1 MVNDMDSLILKT
13 IIIGI
18 FLILRKP
25 EHPVEFPIFD
35 LLTFHMGRMFTEQF
49 PDLLHGTAMPANQF
63 HQFPDKFIRLFML
76 MDIYTSLFRN
86 IKQKRS
92 FLPSHL
98 HPRVFPARFPA
109 DAAGDEAFVLLPP
122 ARQKVI
128 QRGQGIV

>member
-1 MVNDMDSLILKT
+1 MDSLILKT

-92 FLPSHL
+92 LFAVTPTSPSFSCQVSG
-98 HPRVFPARFPA
+98 RCCR
-109 DAAGDEAFVLLPP
+109 
-122 ARQKVI
+122 R
-128 QRGQGIV
+128 

>member
-1 MVNDMDSLILKT
+1 MDSLILKT

-86 IKQKRS
+86 IKTETLFFAVTPTSPS
-92 FLPSHL
+92 FSCQVSG
-98 HPRVFPARFPA
+98 RCCR
-109 DAAGDEAFVLLPP
+109 
-122 ARQKVI
+122 R
-128 QRGQGIV
+128 